1 MDIQPIVIGT
11 AGHIDH
17 GKSSL
22 VKALTGVDPDRWE
35 EERKRGMTIDLG
47 FASLDLPDGRKVG
60 LIDVPGHERFI
71 RNMVAGA
78 SGIDRVVLVVA
89 ADDGVMP
96 QTREHLAIMEML
108 GVEKG
113 LIALNKIDLV
123 DEELVEMAEED
134 VRLAIEG
141 TFLEN
146 APILRVS
153 AVGGEGVEALRDA
166 ILQMASSAKPRTAT
180 GVFRLPVQRVFSAR
194 GVGTIVTGIPV
205 SGTVK
210 VGDVLEVLPGNLKG
224 KVRGIQAYHESTE
237 EGRAGHS
244 TALNLADVDHDKVDR
259 GCVVA
264 TPGFFQALTMVGAR
278 VKALRDLDRS
288 ITNRMPVRV
297 HVGTAEVL
305 GEVVLLDRTEIP
317 PNEEGMIQLRLEQ
330 PLVCAP
336 GDRFVMRLASPV
348 MTLGGGVVLEESRYR
363 LKRFKTFIID
373 ELERQAKSLGSPR
386 ALLEAHLV
394 RLPERWATVDEIS
407 TLLKRQRQ
415 ETRGL
420 LGTLGADGKVHEVA
434 GGRWIHDETLTLSL
448 DETRDA
454 LNSWFEENSQR
465 ARMDVRD
472 LRSATKFDAA
482 FLDVLL
488 DRLEQSG
495 DIVRQTGGMLVPK
508 GRAVEL
514 DPQAAAFLASV
525 LGAYAK
531 AGYQP
536 PMPDEVA
543 AQLGK
548 PEPEVKA
555 MIQLLVDQGKI
566 EHVSGALFLDAAAMA
581 EARLAVTE
589 NCQKNESLVIPE
601 LRDRLGTTRKFLIP
615 ILEHFDSEGLTRRLG
630 NTRMLRAR

>member
-47 FASLDLPDGRKVG
+47 FASLELPDGRKVG
-60 LIDVPGHERFI
+60 LVDVPGHERFV

-123 DEELVEMAEED
+123 DDEMVEMAED
-134 VRLAIEG
+134 DIRQAVEG
-141 TFLEN
+141 TFLES
-146 APILRVS
+146 ADILRVS
-153 AVGGEGVEALRDA
+153 AIGGQGVEELRTA
-166 ILQMASSAKPRTAT
+166 ILKMAKAAKPRTAG
-180 GVFRLPVQRVFSAR
+180 GVFRLPIQRVFSAK

-210 VGDVLEVLPGNLKG
+210 VGDVLEVLPGGQKG
-224 KVRGIQAYHESTE
+224 KVRGIQAYHESTQ

-244 TALNLADVDHDKVDR
+244 TALNLADVDHTKVER
-259 GCVVA
+259 GCVAA
-264 TPGFFQALTMVGAR
+264 TPGYFQALKMVGAR
-278 VKALRDLDRS
+278 LKALPALDRP
-288 ITNRMPVRV
+288 ITNRMQVRV

-305 GEVVLLDRTEIP
+305 GEVVLLDAQEIAP
-317 PNEEGMIQLRLEQ
+317 GDEGMVQLRLET
-330 PLVCAP
+330 PMVCAP
-336 GDRFVMRLASPV
+336 GDRFVLRLASPV
-348 MTLGGGVVLEESRYR
+348 STLGGGVILEESRYR

-373 ELERQAKSLGSPR
+373 ELERQAKSLGSTV

-394 RLPERWATVDEIS
+394 RLPERWATVDELS
-407 TLLKRQRQ
+407 TLLKRHAQ

-420 LGTLGADGKVHEVA
+420 LGTLASSGKVHEVGA
-434 GGRWIHDETLTLSL
+434 ARWIHNETLELSL
-448 DETRDA
+448 AETRDA
-454 LNSWFEENSQR
+454 LNAWFEDNAQR

-472 LRSATKFDAA
+472 LRSATRFDAS

-488 DRLEQSG
+488 ERLESAG
-495 DIVRQTGGMLVPK
+495 ELIRQAGGMIVPK
-508 GRAVEL
+508 DRAVEL
-514 DPQAAAFLASV
+514 DPASAKFLADV
-525 LGAYAK
+525 LGAYAT
-531 AGYQP
+531 ARFQP

-543 AQLGK
+543 ATLKK
-548 PEPEVKA
+548 PEAEVKS
-555 MIQLLVDQGKI
+555 MIQLLVDQGKL
-566 EHVSGALFLDAAAMA
+566 EHVSGALFIDGAAIA
-581 EARLAVTE
+581 EARQAVTE
-589 NCQKNESLVIPE
+589 NCQTNGQLVIPE

-615 ILEHFDSEGLTRRLG
+615 ILEHFDTEGLTRRMG
-630 NTRMLRAR
+630 NTRMLRT

>member
-47 FASLDLPDGRKVG
+47 FASLELPDGRKVG
-60 LIDVPGHERFI
+60 LVDVPGHERFV

-123 DEELVEMAEED
+123 DDEMVEMAED
-134 VRLAIEG
+134 DIRQAVEG
-141 TFLEN
+141 TFLES
-146 APILRVS
+146 ADILRVS
-153 AVGGEGVEALRDA
+153 AIGGQGVEELRTA
-166 ILQMASSAKPRTAT
+166 ILKMAKAAKPRTAG
-180 GVFRLPVQRVFSAR
+180 GVFRLPIQRVFSAK

-210 VGDVLEVLPGNLKG
+210 VGDVLEVLPGGQKG
-224 KVRGIQAYHESTE
+224 KVRGIQAYHESTQ

-244 TALNLADVDHDKVDR
+244 TALNLADVDHTKVER
-259 GCVVA
+259 GCVAA
-264 TPGFFQALTMVGAR
+264 TPGYFQALKMVGAR
-278 VKALRDLDRS
+278 LKALPALDRP
-288 ITNRMPVRV
+288 ITNRMQVRV

-305 GEVVLLDRTEIP
+305 GEVVLLDAQEIAP
-317 PNEEGMIQLRLEQ
+317 GDEGMVQLRLET
-330 PLVCAP
+330 PMVCAP
-336 GDRFVMRLASPV
+336 GDRFVLRLASPV
-348 MTLGGGVVLEESRYR
+348 STLGGGVILEESRYR

-373 ELERQAKSLGSPR
+373 ELERQAKSLGSTV

-394 RLPERWATVDEIS
+394 RLPERWATVDELS
-407 TLLKRQRQ
+407 TLLKRHAQ

-420 LGTLGADGKVHEVA
+420 LGTLASSGKVHEVGA
-434 GGRWIHDETLTLSL
+434 ARWIHNETLELSL
-448 DETRDA
+448 AETRDA
-454 LNSWFEENSQR
+454 LNAWFEDNAQR

-472 LRSATKFDAA
+472 LRSATRFDAS

-488 DRLEQSG
+488 ERLESAG
-495 DIVRQTGGMLVPK
+495 ELIRQAGGMIVPK
-508 GRAVEL
+508 DRAVEL
-514 DPQAAAFLASV
+514 DPASAKFLADV
-525 LGAYAK
+525 LGAYA
-531 AGYQP
+531 AARFQP

-543 AQLGK
+543 ATLKK
-548 PEPEVKA
+548 PEAEVKS
-555 MIQLLVDQGKI
+555 MIQLLVDQGKL
-566 EHVSGALFLDAAAMA
+566 EHVSGALFIDGAAIA
-581 EARLAVTE
+581 EARQAVTE
-589 NCQKNESLVIPE
+589 NCQTNGQLVIPE

-615 ILEHFDSEGLTRRLG
+615 ILEHFDTEGLTRRMG
-630 NTRMLRAR
+630 NTRMLRT

>member
-47 FASLDLPDGRKVG
+47 FASLELPDGRKVG
-60 LIDVPGHERFI
+60 LVDVPGHERFV

-123 DEELVEMAEED
+123 DDEMVEMAED
-134 VRLAIEG
+134 DIRQAVEG
-141 TFLEN
+141 TFLES
-146 APILRVS
+146 ADILRVS
-153 AVGGEGVEALRDA
+153 AIGGQGVEELRTA
-166 ILQMASSAKPRTAT
+166 ILKMAKAAKPRTAG
-180 GVFRLPVQRVFSAR
+180 GVFRLPIQRVFSAK

-210 VGDVLEVLPGNLKG
+210 VGDVLEVLPGGQKG
-224 KVRGIQAYHESTE
+224 KVRGIQAYHESTQ

-244 TALNLADVDHDKVDR
+244 TALNLADVDHTKVER
-259 GCVVA
+259 GCVAA
-264 TPGFFQALTMVGAR
+264 TPGYFQALKMVGAR
-278 VKALRDLDRS
+278 LKALPALDRP
-288 ITNRMPVRV
+288 ITNRMQVRV

-305 GEVVLLDRTEIP
+305 GEVVLLDAQEIAP
-317 PNEEGMIQLRLEQ
+317 GDEGMVQLRLET
-330 PLVCAP
+330 PMVCAP
-336 GDRFVMRLASPV
+336 GDRFVLRLASPV
-348 MTLGGGVVLEESRYR
+348 STLGGGVILEESRYR

-373 ELERQAKSLGSPR
+373 ELERQAKSLGSTV

-394 RLPERWATVDEIS
+394 RLPERWATVDELS
-407 TLLKRQRQ
+407 TLLKRHAQ

-420 LGTLGADGKVHEVA
+420 LGTLASSGKVHEVGA
-434 GGRWIHDETLTLSL
+434 ARWIHNETLELSL
-448 DETRDA
+448 AETRDA
-454 LNSWFEENSQR
+454 LNAWFEDNAQR

-472 LRSATKFDAA
+472 LRSATRFDAS

-488 DRLEQSG
+488 ERLESVG
-495 DIVRQTGGMLVPK
+495 ELIRQAGGMIVPK
-508 GRAVEL
+508 DRAVEL
-514 DPQAAAFLASV
+514 DPASAKFLADV
-525 LGAYAK
+525 LGAYAT
-531 AGYQP
+531 ARFQP

-543 AQLGK
+543 ATLKK
-548 PEPEVKA
+548 PEAEVKS
-555 MIQLLVDQGKI
+555 MIQLLVDQGKL
-566 EHVSGALFLDAAAMA
+566 EHVSGALFIDGAAIA
-581 EARLAVTE
+581 EARQAVTE
-589 NCQKNESLVIPE
+589 NCQTNGQLVIPE

-615 ILEHFDSEGLTRRLG
+615 ILEHFDTEGLTRRMG
-630 NTRMLRAR
+630 NTRMLRT

>member
-47 FASLDLPDGRKVG
+47 FASLELPDGRKVG
-60 LIDVPGHERFI
+60 LVDVPGHERFV

-123 DEELVEMAEED
+123 DDEMVEMAED
-134 VRLAIEG
+134 DIRQAVEG
-141 TFLEN
+141 TFLES
-146 APILRVS
+146 ADILRVS
-153 AVGGEGVEALRDA
+153 AIGGQGVEELRTA
-166 ILQMASSAKPRTAT
+166 ILKMAKAAKPRTAG
-180 GVFRLPVQRVFSAR
+180 GVFRLPIQRVFSAK

-210 VGDVLEVLPGNLKG
+210 VGDVLEVLPGGQKG
-224 KVRGIQAYHESTE
+224 KVRGIQAYHESTQ

-244 TALNLADVDHDKVDR
+244 TALNLADVDHTKVER
-259 GCVVA
+259 GCVAA
-264 TPGFFQALTMVGAR
+264 TPGYFQALKMVGAR
-278 VKALRDLDRS
+278 LKALPALDRP
-288 ITNRMPVRV
+288 ITNRMQVRV

-305 GEVVLLDRTEIP
+305 GEVVLLDAQEIAP
-317 PNEEGMIQLRLEQ
+317 GDEGMVQLRLET
-330 PLVCAP
+330 PMVCAP
-336 GDRFVMRLASPV
+336 GDRFVLRLASPV
-348 MTLGGGVVLEESRYR
+348 STLGGGVILEESRYR

-373 ELERQAKSLGSPR
+373 ELERQAKSLGSTV

-394 RLPERWATVDEIS
+394 RLPERWATVDELS
-407 TLLKRQRQ
+407 TLLKRHAQ

-420 LGTLGADGKVHEVA
+420 LGTLASSGKVHEVGA
-434 GGRWIHDETLTLSL
+434 ARWIHNETLELSL
-448 DETRDA
+448 AETRDA
-454 LNSWFEENSQR
+454 LNAWFEDNAQR

-472 LRSATKFDAA
+472 LRSATRFDAS

-488 DRLEQSG
+488 ERLESVG
-495 DIVRQTGGMLVPK
+495 ELIRQAGGMIVPK
-508 GRAVEL
+508 DRAVEL
-514 DPQAAAFLASV
+514 DPASAKFLADV
-525 LGAYAK
+525 LGAYA
-531 AGYQP
+531 AARFQP

-543 AQLGK
+543 ATLKK
-548 PEPEVKA
+548 PEAEVKS
-555 MIQLLVDQGKI
+555 MIQLLVDQGKL
-566 EHVSGALFLDAAAMA
+566 EHVSGALFIDGAAIA
-581 EARLAVTE
+581 EARQAVTE
-589 NCQKNESLVIPE
+589 NCQTNGQLVIPE

-615 ILEHFDSEGLTRRLG
+615 ILEHFDTEGLTRRMG
-630 NTRMLRAR
+630 NTRMLRT

>member
-47 FASLDLPDGRKVG
+47 FASLELPDGRKVG
-60 LIDVPGHERFI
+60 LVDVPGHERFVK
-71 RNMVAGA
+71 NMVAGA

-113 LIALNKIDLV
+113 LIALNKVDLV
-123 DEELVEMAEED
+123 DEELVELAED
-134 VRLAIEG
+134 DIRQAVEG
-141 TFLEN
+141 TFLEK
-146 APILRVS
+146 ADILRVS
-153 AVGGEGVEALRDA
+153 AIGGQGVEELRTA
-166 ILQMASSAKPRTAT
+166 ILNMATTAKPRTAG
-180 GVFRLPVQRVFSAR
+180 GVFRLPVQRVFSAK

-210 VGDVLEVLPGNLKG
+210 IGDVLEVLPGGQKG
-224 KVRGIQAYHESTE
+224 KVRGIQAYHEAAE

-244 TALNLADVDHDKVDR
+244 TALNLADVDHTKVER
-259 GCVVA
+259 GCVAA
-264 TPGFFQALTMVGAR
+264 TPGYFQSLKMVGAR
-278 VKALRDLDRS
+278 LKALRDMDRP

-305 GEVVLLDRTEIP
+305 GEVILLESQEIKP
-317 PNEEGMIQLRLEQ
+317 GEEGMVQLRLES

-336 GDRFVMRLASPV
+336 GDRFVLRLASPV
-348 MTLGGGVVLEESRYR
+348 STMGGGVILEESRYR

-373 ELERQAKSLGSPR
+373 ELERQAKSLGSTV
-386 ALLEAHLV
+386 ALLEAHLA
-394 RLPERWATVDEIS
+394 RMPERWATVDELS
-407 TLLKRQRQ
+407 TLLKRHAQ

-420 LGTLGADGKVHEVA
+420 LGTLASSGKVHEVGA
-434 GGRWIHDETLTLSL
+434 ARWIHNETLELSL

-454 LNSWFEENSQR
+454 LNAWFEENSQR

-472 LRSATKFDAA
+472 LRSATRFDAA

-488 DRLEQSG
+488 DRLEASG
-495 DIVRQTGGMLVPK
+495 ELIRQTGGMLVPK
-508 GRAVEL
+508 DRAVEL
-514 DPQAAAFLASV
+514 DPASAAFLSDV
-525 LGAYAK
+525 KGAYA
-531 AGYQP
+531 AARFQP
-536 PMPDEVA
+536 PMPDEIA
-543 AQLGK
+543 ATLKK
-548 PEPEVKA
+548 PEAEVKS
-555 MIQLLVDQGKI
+555 MVQLLVDQGKL
-566 EHVSGALFLDAAAMA
+566 EHVSGALFIDGDAIA

-589 NCQKNESLVIPE
+589 NCQANGQLVIPE

-615 ILEHFDSEGLTRRLG
+615 ILERFDTEGLTRRMG
-630 NTRMLRAR
+630 NTRMLRQR